1 MLWSWAVQWD
11 GHSHVWPCT
20 LELWL
25 VWQRMESWAW
35 SHFVSVV
42 CTWVPLQDEVLAG
55 ARRYSGSSSTL
66 GPSITHKGQARGQV
80 LTVAAP
86 TASCNSKIPSCFYYI
101 RFSDSFLC
109 WVLMLFHL
117 WQYFL
122 LKMSVFGCIQHRWYR
137 EWQNSGTSVL
147 QWLTL
152 RNNNANEQLLEKPS
166 LHHLGS

>member
-11 GHSHVWPCT
+11 GHSRVWPRT

-25 VWQRMESWAW
+25 VWRRMESWAW

-42 CTWVPLQDEVLAG
+42 CTRMPLQDEVLAG

-122 LKMSVFGCIQHRWYR
+122 LKWMCLVVYSTGGTESGKIQEHQYSNDWHW
-137 EWQNSGTSVL
+137 ETIMQMNNS
-147 QWLTL
+147 
-152 RNNNANEQLLEKPS
+152 
-166 LHHLGS
+166 